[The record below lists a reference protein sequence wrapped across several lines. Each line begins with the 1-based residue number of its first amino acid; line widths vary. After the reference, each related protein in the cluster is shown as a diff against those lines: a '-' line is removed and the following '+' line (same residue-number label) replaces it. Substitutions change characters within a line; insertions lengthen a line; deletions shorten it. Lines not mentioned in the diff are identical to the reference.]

1 MNNIQNFT
9 QIEDESTEVNFVDSD
24 YLLDLSQA
32 QFPDPSMMLP
42 YDLNQWPHLE
52 RSPLENAPPVSS
64 MDYPDMFG
72 LGMAMDSMPQAVH
85 GTSSIDLSPPTTEG
99 DLHFSYPGTS
109 SFLIAGSS
117 NSLLSFPEIQDESGD
132 PTHNQTRDSVSDT
145 SCPPFVE
152 AGAAKTHLFC
162 STVSDPHHSP
172 DNTSASE
179 SLRLE
184 TMDDQKFIEYPVT
197 RLKKNE
203 CIENGN
209 FLCNNA
215 DCQKIFDKNRDRK

>member
-1 MNNIQNFT
+1 
-9 QIEDESTEVNFVDSD
+9 
-24 YLLDLSQA
+24 
-32 QFPDPSMMLP
+32 MLP

-117 NSLLSFPEIQDESGD
+117 NSLLSFPEIQDEVCLGDMLLSG
-132 PTHNQTRDSVSDT
+132 
-145 SCPPFVE
+145 
-152 AGAAKTHLFC
+152 
-162 STVSDPHHSP
+162 
-172 DNTSASE
+172 
-179 SLRLE
+179 SLDLDF
-184 TMDDQKFIEYPVT
+184 T
-197 RLKKNE
+197 L
-203 CIENGN
+203 
-209 FLCNNA
+209 
-215 DCQKIFDKNRDRK
+215 